1 MPEVDQK
8 LMDNFSFL
16 ISTVDPNLS
25 KKALTF
31 LLGGHIGTGPS
42 FNEIGGKGIAL
53 TISIFFLIIFFN
65 WDKVIVEMKL
75 ITFWFDRNFKS
86 LIIFL
91 PTSGVMDKKTQSE
104 LSITFWLFLDITILL
119 NFFFN
124 LSDIF
129 LFLGEIN
136 IFLYLILEL
145 HMPKITDEA
154 ILPVP
159 INPIFMKILIS
170 EIKKNP

>member
-1 MPEVDQK
+1 
-8 LMDNFSFL
+8 
-16 ISTVDPNLS
+16 
-25 KKALTF
+25 
-31 LLGGHIGTGPS
+31 
-42 FNEIGGKGIAL
+42 
-53 TISIFFLIIFFN
+53 
-65 WDKVIVEMKL
+65 
-75 ITFWFDRNFKS
+75 
-86 LIIFL
+86 
-91 PTSGVMDKKTQSE
+91 MDKKTQSE
-104 LSITFWLFLDITILL
+104 LSTTFWLFLDITILL